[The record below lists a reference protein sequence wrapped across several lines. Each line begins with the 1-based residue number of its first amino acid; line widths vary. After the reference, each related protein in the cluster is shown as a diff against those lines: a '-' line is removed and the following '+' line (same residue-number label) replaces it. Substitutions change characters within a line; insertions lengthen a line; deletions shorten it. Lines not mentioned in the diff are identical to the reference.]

1 MHLILR
7 LSQSLVQMTL
17 IRLHVQLIL
26 RQFASLAEREV
37 FKCLIL
43 HLLQLLEPVL
53 DLETFKLEYTLPS
66 RIEFAG

>member
-1 MHLILR
+1 
-7 LSQSLVQMTL
+7 MTL

-37 FKCLIL
+37 FKSLIL

-66 RIEFAG
+66 RIELAG

>member
-37 FKCLIL
+37 FKSLIL

-66 RIEFAG
+66 RIELAG

>member
-1 MHLILR
+1 
-7 LSQSLVQMTL
+7 MTL

-37 FKCLIL
+37 LKCLIL

-66 RIEFAG
+66 RIELAG